1 MELPLGMECNGM
13 NNGSGTK
20 FMSVLLVATVYS
32 CNCRSGYQT
41 VERIQGS
48 WYLLYHLSQL
58 FNIKFHTVS
67 VSHYPSLGQLAR
79 REPRAVFQSNI
90 RTAFEVALLSR
101 WGDSCDRGD
110 RVA

>member
-58 FNIKFHTVS
+58 FNIKFNTHS
-67 VSHYPSLGQLAR
+67 ICGPL
-79 REPRAVFQSNI
+79 P
-90 RTAFEVALLSR
+90 ALLALLAAAGVPVEPYGLVESN
-101 WGDSCDRGD
+101 CII
-110 RVA
+110 